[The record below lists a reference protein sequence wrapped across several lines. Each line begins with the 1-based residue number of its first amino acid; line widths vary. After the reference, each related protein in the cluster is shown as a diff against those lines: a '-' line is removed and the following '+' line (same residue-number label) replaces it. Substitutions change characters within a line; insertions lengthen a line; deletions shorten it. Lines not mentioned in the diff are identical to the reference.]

1 MKQIYVTAPLS
12 RRETDVLRVIGDG
25 KTTAEIA
32 KKLRLSMK
40 TVQEYCARLKRKL
53 HAVNKNQLIRIA
65 VLWRAGVTE
74 IVVKG
79 TRESVSRRPVVDVSA
94 DKSR

>member
-1 MKQIYVTAPLS
+1 MKQTYATARLS

-32 KKLRLSMK
+32 KKLKLSMK

-53 HAVNKNQLIRIA
+53 HAVNKNQLLRIA
-65 VLWRAGVTE
+65 VLWRAGTTE
-74 IVVKG
+74 IVAKG
-79 TRESVSRRPVVDVSA
+79 TRERAGRKPVVGVSA
-94 DKSR
+94 DKGR

>member
-1 MKQIYVTAPLS
+1 MKQIYATAPLS

-32 KKLRLSMK
+32 KKLKLSMK

-53 HAVNKNQLIRIA
+53 HAENKNQLIRIA
-65 VLWRAGVTE
+65 VLWGADVTE
-74 IVVKG
+74 IVVEG
-79 TRESVSRRPVVDVSA
+79 TRVTRGGG
-94 DKSR
+94 

>member
-1 MKQIYVTAPLS
+1 VKQIYATALLS

-32 KKLRLSMK
+32 KKLMLSMK
-40 TVQEYCARLKRKL
+40 TVQVYCERLKRKL

-65 VLWRAGVTE
+65 SWC
-74 IVVKG
+74 
-79 TRESVSRRPVVDVSA
+79 
-94 DKSR
+94 